1 MAEVFSCR
9 ISVGDYL
16 SFFRSYMSDDLSI
29 EKDLGKW
36 NQIYFLMGE
45 YKARKM
51 LVNESNYY
59 KDIKIST
66 AGSDFSATK
75 LPSELSAMSI
85 TSL

>member
-1 MAEVFSCR
+1 M
-9 ISVGDYL
+9 
-16 SFFRSYMSDDLSI
+16 
-29 EKDLGKW
+29 
-36 NQIYFLMGE
+36 MGE

-85 TSL
+85 TSS

>member
-1 MAEVFSCR
+1 
-9 ISVGDYL
+9 
-16 SFFRSYMSDDLSI
+16 MSDDLSI

-66 AGSDFSATK
+66 AGSDFSDTK

-85 TSL
+85 TSS